1 MTTLAAQPRLVLFGV
16 GFVGQALV
24 RLADMK
30 GWPIV
35 AAYNRAGDKI
45 GQDLGS
51 LAGLDKDLGVVVQD
65 CEGAD
70 YSALEADV
78 ALIAASDLLEVNYP
92 AYEGF
97 LNAGINVLC
106 HGTQGYLPYWAD
118 EEVAETIDTLARK
131 CGVTFTGGGIWDS
144 TRFWSALVAAGPCV
158 RIDSLVHRS
167 NTEIV
172 RQGVHFLPMTGVGM
186 TEAEYD
192 QKLGRKAGL
201 LTDLLQIPSIAVLQ
215 KLGYTVSNVDA
226 RQEPIIWDETIYVP
240 EMEKELEPGICM
252 GTRLSIDVTT
262 EQGITATSE
271 LEYRIFKPG
280 EDEIMFW
287 RINGLPGMEVS
298 IKREDSGVAS
308 ASSLFNRIPDVMAA
322 EPGIQQLTGYAPLTP
337 TALV

>member
-1 MTTLAAQPRLVLFGV
+1 MTTRTTQPRLVLFGV
-16 GFVGQALV
+16 GFVGRELV
-24 RLADMK
+24 RLADGK

-35 AAYNRAGDKI
+35 AAFNRAGDKI
-45 GQDLGS
+45 GQDLGR

-78 ALIAASDLLEVNYP
+78 ALIAATDLLKVNYP

-106 HGTQGYLPYWAD
+106 HGTQGYLPFWAD
-118 EEVAETIDTLARK
+118 EELANRIDTLAK
-131 CGVTFTGGGIWDS
+131 ECGVSFTGGGIWDS
-144 TRFWSALVAAGPCV
+144 TRIWSALVAAGPCV

-172 RQGVHFLPMTGVGM
+172 RQGPHLLPMMGVGM
-186 TEAEYD
+186 TDAEYD
-192 QKLGRKAGL
+192 EKVGRKAGL
-201 LTDLLQIPSIAVLQ
+201 LTDLLQIPSITVLQ
-215 KLGYTVSNVDA
+215 KLGYTVSNVEA
-226 RQEPIIWDETIYVP
+226 RREPVIWDQAIHVP
-240 EMEKELEPGICM
+240 EMERELEPGICV
-252 GTRLSIDVTT
+252 GTRMLIDVTT
-262 EQGITATSE
+262 EEGITATNE
-271 LEYRIFKPG
+271 VEYRIFKPG

-322 EPGIQQLTGYAPLTP
+322 EPGIQQLTSYAPLMP